1 MMTISWTINFPK
13 DLSFGKDDEV
23 VVPYIRVTA

>member
-1 MMTISWTINFPK
+1 MTISWTINFPK

-23 VVPYIRVTA
+23 VVVPYIRVTA